1 MRAAATIVAN
11 ARGTRAKFNL
21 ALQQILPCTMA
32 TVEGFILDSNHI
44 EYQ

>member
-21 ALQQILPCTMA
+21 ARASKAYRVAWQPPT
-32 TVEGFILDSNHI
+32 DS
-44 EYQ
+44 Y